1 MKKVAIIGIGKWGK
15 KLITKFNSLSNV
27 IYCCDNGGN
36 NNLSWLKESYPLIK
50 PLTNCNEV
58 LEDNDV
64 DIVIIATPTITHYD
78 LVKKALNYNKNVFV
92 EKPLSDS
99 LEKSKELIEMSIKS
113 KLNLFIDNVFLY
125 RNEFIKLKEQIKK
138 NNIIKIIFNWEK
150 YGTFKDSI
158 LNNLVYH
165 DMYLLLDLFNLQNN
179 NMKDIKIVECSK
191 PIEKSRIDILKFKFN
206 YNNVLIEGNYN
217 RISEFKKKSIKIF
230 LENGEII
237 EWVDDKSLLDNN
249 LIELKKNDALLD
261 MISNFLNNNVDYN
274 KNHFLALTTSTFLQ
288 NIRQSLDCN

>member
-1 MKKVAIIGIGKWGK
+1 
-15 KLITKFNSLSNV
+15 
-27 IYCCDNGGN
+27 
-36 NNLSWLKESYPLIK
+36 
-50 PLTNCNEV
+50 
-58 LEDNDV
+58 
-64 DIVIIATPTITHYD
+64 
-78 LVKKALNYNKNVFV
+78 
-92 EKPLSDS
+92 
-99 LEKSKELIEMSIKS
+99 
-113 KLNLFIDNVFLY
+113 
-125 RNEFIKLKEQIKK
+125 
-138 NNIIKIIFNWEK
+138 
-150 YGTFKDSI
+150 
-158 LNNLVYH
+158 
-165 DMYLLLDLFNLQNN
+165 MYLLLDLFNLQNN